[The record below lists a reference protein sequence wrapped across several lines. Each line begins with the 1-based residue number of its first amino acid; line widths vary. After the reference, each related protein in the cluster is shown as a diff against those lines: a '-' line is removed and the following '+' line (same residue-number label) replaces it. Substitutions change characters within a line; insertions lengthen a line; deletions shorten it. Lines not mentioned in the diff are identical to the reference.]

1 MKINIIKLTL
11 IFIFIIYSS
20 TGYTDYTEIYPLIV
34 YGGEPEGI
42 MAAIAAARQGTKTL
56 LIMKRAEPGGLMTY
70 GGLNYL
76 DLNYGPDG
84 RGLNQNRG
92 LFAEW
97 HNRVGR
103 DIHFSIQEA
112 SQVFQEMLADEDK
125 LTVYSN
131 TELLGLRVQNNEIKE
146 IIISQKEGKKRIGVQ
161 MLIDASQDAELAVMA
176 DVPCFTGGADIGLP
190 ETHMAV
196 TLILHMDN
204 IDWELLKR
212 DVKSQ
217 KFGPS
222 YIDKDHAWGFIK
234 IGQLYKPQDKN
245 IKLRG
250 LNIVKETENKQS
262 EVYINSMLIFDVDPL
277 DPDSLLDAYQ
287 RGQRE
292 AEYILSFLREHLG
305 GFAGAVL
312 LEPPSELYIREG
324 RHILAEYQLRVKDQ
338 FANRIFP
345 DTVALASYPLDYQAS
360 TPEYEGF
367 VLFNPVIYG
376 IPLRSLIARDIN
388 NLMVVG
394 RSSGYSSLAAASA
407 RVLPVGMTTGE
418 AAGVTA
424 ATSLSKGL
432 TLREV
437 SENKEIMDYI
447 QEKIGLKKRL
457 DSFKHT
463 SGLLIDDKI
472 LLPYLEE
479 LLSWGLVTGGYNNDF
494 KLEEYITEREFAHI
508 IVKGLKRRD
517 APILYEWVPG
527 GMETMSNNQPLSRNQ
542 AAMLL
547 LVAVSKRISEL
558 SPDDYYSQAVELDLI
573 PEMIQQTVSSNRHLN
588 KREAYIII
596 SSFLK
601 KYPPS
606 DKLRFLRGDNND
618 SI

>member
-1 MKINIIKLTL
+1 MKNYIIKMTL
-11 IFIFIIYSS
+11 ILIFLIYSS
-20 TGYTDYTEIYPLIV
+20 TGNADNTENYPLIV

-42 MAAIAAARQGTKTL
+42 MAAIAAARKGTKTL

-84 RGLNQNRG
+84 KSLHENSG
-92 LFAEW
+92 LFGEW
-97 HNRVGR
+97 YNRVGG

-112 SQVFQEMLADEDK
+112 SQVFQEMLAVEDK
-125 LTVYSN
+125 LTIYNN
-131 TELLGLRVQNNEIKE
+131 TELLGIRVQNNEIKE
-146 IIISQKEGKKRIGVQ
+146 IIISQKEVKKKIGVQ
-161 MLIDASQDAELAVMA
+161 MVIDASQEADLAVMA
-176 DVPCFTGGADIGLP
+176 GVPYFTGGADIGLP
-190 ETHMAV
+190 DTHMAV
-196 TLILHMDN
+196 TLILHMGN
-204 IDWELLKR
+204 IDWGLLKK
-212 DVKSQ
+212 DVKSH

-234 IGQLYKPQDKN
+234 IGQLYKPQDKK

-250 LNIVKETENKQS
+250 LNIVKETGNRQS

-277 DPDSLLDAYQ
+277 DPNSLLDAHL
-287 RGQRE
+287 RGQKE
-292 AEYILSFLREHLG
+292 SKYILKFLQEHLG
-305 GFAGAVL
+305 GFAEAVL
-312 LEPPSELYIREG
+312 LESPSELYIREG
-324 RHILAEYQLRVKDQ
+324 RHILTEYQLRVKDQ
-338 FANRIFP
+338 FANHIFL

-360 TPEYEGF
+360 TPDYEGF

-376 IPLRSLIARDIN
+376 IPLRSLITKNIN
-388 NLMVVG
+388 NLMVVS
-394 RSSGYSSLAAASA
+394 RSSGFSSLAAASA
-407 RVLPVGMTTGE
+407 RVLPVGMSTGE

-437 SENKEIMDYI
+437 SGNKEIMDYI

-457 DSFKHT
+457 DSFKNI

-472 LLPYLEE
+472 PLPFLEE
-479 LLSWGLVTGGYNNDF
+479 LLSWGLVIGGYNNDF

-527 GMETMSNNQPLSRNQ
+527 GMDTMSNNQPLSRNR

-547 LVAVSKRISEL
+547 LVAISKKISEL
-558 SPDDYYSQAVELDLI
+558 SSDDYYSLAVELDLI
-573 PEMIQQTVSSNRHLN
+573 PEIIQQTVLSNRLLN
-588 KREAYIII
+588 RREAYIII
-596 SSFLK
+596 GSFLK
-601 KYPPS
+601 KYPLP
-606 DKLRFLRGDNND
+606 DRLRFLRGDK
-618 SI
+618 